1 MDTSTMLSGTGSPA
15 GGPEPVRVGSIRAV
29 APFAPLEVRV
39 PASDQPHTTHQPA
52 SSTDGVHTTDTPAA
66 LEARYRA
73 VQARIAAAARR
84 AGRDPARVVLVA
96 VSKYA
101 EPDQIRHLIRL
112 GHRDLGENYVQ
123 NLVQRAA
130 MVDEMAQRGK
140 TLPNAKTAFEPAAA
154 LGLGATASGGK
165 PGEDRVRWHV
175 IGPMQRNKIKK
186 ALEFARLIHTVDSLR
201 VAEEIQILNKKETP
215 VEVLVQVNC
224 SGEEQKHGVPP
235 PAALH
240 LCEQIDTMLG
250 VRVRGLMT
258 MAAYNDDPEK
268 ARPAFR
274 MLREL
279 FEDIKKTG
287 VGDGQFNILS
297 MGMSGDFEVAIEE
310 GSNMVRVGS
319 AIFGERTTTSDEPD
333 EPETPAAE

>member
-1 MDTSTMLSGTGSPA
+1 MDTSTMLSGTGSPTSGSEA
-15 GGPEPVRVGSIRAV
+15 ARMGSIRAV
-29 APFAPLEVRV
+29 APLPSVPAEVRV
-39 PASDQPHTTHQPA
+39 PASEQPQPTSPTSTEGIHTP
-52 SSTDGVHTTDTPAA
+52 DTPAA

-84 AGRDPARVVLVA
+84 VGRDPSRVVLVA

-258 MAAYNDDPEK
+258 MAAYNDEPEK

-279 FEDIKKTG
+279 FEEIKKTG

-319 AIFGERTTTSDEPD
+319 AIFGERTTTSEEPD